1 MKHLLYPLL
10 LGLLATLQ
18 TGCHNTPPALLRA
31 ETLMRETP
39 DSALRLLETIPCSSL
54 TSDRDEAL
62 YALLVTQARCQLHM
76 DLTHDTLSYIALEY
90 YRNTRDSARAYK
102 AYFYAGQVARAMH
115 KPELAMTY
123 YLRANAFLQTSRN
136 FSQHYVSNTWL
147 SMLNGE
153 QALYPQQ
160 VHYAQRALTYADSLD
175 DDNFRCISLGDISSG
190 YLEMQQYDSALLY
203 SRRALALAQRS
214 RLDANLAPIYSRL
227 SDICTRTG
235 RYPEAMEYRD
245 RAITALP
252 PDDWVRG
259 SHYIA
264 KADIFNRLG
273 RYDSAL
279 YYLRRP
285 LATSIPNLS
294 DQASRLKCMADA
306 YQGVGRIDS
315 ALSCLR
321 RHNALQ
327 DSLNTLTHTSE
338 IYATQRIFRY
348 DQLKEENAALNRQ
361 RADQQNWLYRLSLS
375 IILLVLLGGGILFLI
390 YRHSKLRIISQQR
403 QLLRQQKHLRKTIQE
418 KLQTEATLAEM
429 HQKEEQLKTA
439 FFKQLS
445 MPLIPTNDSE
455 RATRLTDRDWQIIL
469 DHADAI
475 FNGFTRRLREQ
486 YPQLNRDDIRYCCMV
501 KMQLSHSE
509 IARIVCLEKDS
520 VKKRLKRIRLEK
532 MNADSGTTL
541 ENLLRNF

>member
-39 DSALRLLETIPCSSL
+39 DSALRLLETIPPSSL

-273 RYDSAL
+273 RYDSVL

-321 RHNALQ
+321 RYNAVHWFC
-327 DSLNTLTHTSE
+327 SG
-338 IYATQRIFRY
+338 
-348 DQLKEENAALNRQ
+348 AA
-361 RADQQNWLYRLSLS
+361 SC
-375 IILLVLLGGGILFLI
+375 F
-390 YRHSKLRIISQQR
+390 
-403 QLLRQQKHLRKTIQE
+403 
-418 KLQTEATLAEM
+418 
-429 HQKEEQLKTA
+429 
-439 FFKQLS
+439 
-445 MPLIPTNDSE
+445 
-455 RATRLTDRDWQIIL
+455 
-469 DHADAI
+469 
-475 FNGFTRRLREQ
+475 
-486 YPQLNRDDIRYCCMV
+486 
-501 KMQLSHSE
+501 
-509 IARIVCLEKDS
+509 
-520 VKKRLKRIRLEK
+520 
-532 MNADSGTTL
+532 
-541 ENLLRNF
+541 